1 MWRRICVSYR
11 STCFDLSFFCGV
23 RDQSLVSIL
32 YRLSF
37 LNHGVASLFAT
48 CDMIVSLVSFA
59 SLRRHHSTF
68 YSKVLVDL
76 GNSNLDKKIV
86 GIANCQP
93 LWNNCWKKKSKMLK
107 SIKYNFYQ
115 IIRLLRN

>member
-1 MWRRICVSYR
+1 MSKTEE
-11 STCFDLSFFCGV
+11 STCGEGSVYPTGAPALTSVFFCGV

-76 GNSNLDKKIV
+76 GNSNLD
-86 GIANCQP
+86 
-93 LWNNCWKKKSKMLK
+93 
-107 SIKYNFYQ
+107 
-115 IIRLLRN
+115 